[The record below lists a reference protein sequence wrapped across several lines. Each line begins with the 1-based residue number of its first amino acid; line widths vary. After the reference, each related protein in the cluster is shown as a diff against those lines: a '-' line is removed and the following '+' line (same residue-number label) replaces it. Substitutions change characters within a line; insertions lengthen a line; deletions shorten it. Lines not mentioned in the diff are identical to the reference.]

1 MQTLIR
7 KLIGLWTLSINL
19 FTNIFIG
26 INKRYN
32 DKAWCG
38 EQWNRDSTD
47 QDLTA
52 KVIPTLR
59 LSKNRN
65 PDLRFFKEAG
75 IYESFMYRVLYK
87 RKIEKTLYGINDV
100 FFTIQGY
107 SGVSGELEP
116 K

>member
-59 LSKNRN
+59 LSKNQN

-75 IYESFMYRVLYK
+75 IYESSCIVYYIK
-87 RKIEKTLYGINDV
+87 EK
-100 FFTIQGY
+100 
-107 SGVSGELEP
+107 
-116 K
+116 